1 MCVVLLAFTNEL
13 ANHKYDLHLTALKL
27 MEVQCFILEQVQSI
41 KFLCFLG
48 ARNISGQ
55 VDVRYHF
62 LFFLLYFFFT
72 VEATNGC
79 MRIAWVKKSKCF
91 SYLPSTTTST
101 VSYCSSVIEELGVCV
116 IKKLEND

>member
-27 MEVQCFILEQVQSI
+27 MEVQCLILEQVQSI

-62 LFFLLYFFFT
+62 L
-72 VEATNGC
+72 
-79 MRIAWVKKSKCF
+79 
-91 SYLPSTTTST
+91 
-101 VSYCSSVIEELGVCV
+101 CSSFCIFFSLW
-116 IKKLEND
+116 KQLMDA